1 MVEAIPYNTAFII
14 NPAGGSGNSGR
25 IWVRIAQQLDQSG
38 QRYLAYFTE
47 ARGDG
52 TRLAEQAVAAGA
64 ELVVAVG
71 GDGTIREVINGINVN
86 KNILGI
92 IPLGTGN
99 GFRRSCNIPGQWES
113 ALNGLSQ
120 WSPRVIDIGEVNGT
134 LFLNVVGIGFDAAV
148 ENIAS
153 GKYKNLKGYLSYIAA
168 FFKELVS
175 FKAFHSSLVCDGTVC
190 VESDTLLV
198 VAANGSYYGGNM
210 CIAPQARIDDGYL
223 DICLIKKMKALETTF
238 LALKVLLKK
247 PLDHESVI
255 TKKTRQIYI
264 YAENDVPVH
273 IDGEVIG
280 KMPIEIKIKPSAL
293 RVLAPAG

>member
-1 MVEAIPYNTAFII
+1 MVEAIPYNTAFIV
-14 NPAGGSGNSGR
+14 NPAGGGGNSGR
-25 IWVRIAQQLDQSG
+25 IWKRIAQRLDQSG

-47 ARGDG
+47 TRGDG
-52 TRLAEQAVAAGA
+52 TRLAEQAVTAGA

-99 GFRRSCNIPGQWES
+99 GFRRSCHIPGKWES

-153 GKYKNLKGYLSYIAA
+153 EKYKKLKGYLSYIAA
-168 FFKELVS
+168 FFEELVL
-175 FKAFHSSLVCDGTVC
+175 FKTFQSSLACNGTVC
-190 VESDTLLV
+190 LESDTLLV

-223 DICLIKKMKALETTF
+223 DICLIKKMRAVETIY
-238 LALKVLLKK
+238 LALKVLLRK
-247 PLDHESVI
+247 PLDHEAVI
-255 TKKTRQIYI
+255 IKKTRQIYI
-264 YAENDVPVH
+264 YAESDIPVH

-280 KMPIEIKIKPSAL
+280 KLPIEIKIKPAAL
-293 RVLAPAG
+293 KVLAPSW